1 MMTSLENPLHWR
13 LMEAGDLAS
22 VSAVAK
28 EVHPEFPE
36 DDAVFLNR
44 LVLHQNGSY
53 VLENGST
60 IIGYAVTHPWKSFD
74 IPALNTV
81 LSALPEHPDTYY
93 IHDIALLGAARG
105 SGAAG
110 KIISIVASHALES
123 GFKTM
128 SLVAVNGSSGFWEKQ
143 GFEVANRPDIEP
155 KLKTYS
161 DDACFMLRQ
170 LHLPHAC
177 VR

>member
-44 LVLHQNGSY
+44 LALHGNGSY
-53 VLENGST
+53 VLEKGSI
-60 IIGYAVTHPWKSFD
+60 IIGYAITHPWKSFD

-81 LSALPEHPDTYY
+81 LSALPEQPDTYY

-110 KIISIVASHALES
+110 KVIAILAGHAVES
-123 GFKTM
+123 GFNTM

-143 GFEVANRPDIEP
+143 GFEVADQPNLEP

-170 LHLPHAC
+170 L
-177 VR
+177 R